1 MAAAG
6 GAGAVAATAG
16 AAAAGLAPAGRLPIM
31 VIFSWAQCD
40 KCSKWRRLPPGH
52 EPSEDAFWECSMSPK
67 GSFNTCE
74 AAEEEMPENELAG
87 EKLDAVMQQRKQH
100 CRLRHNRCQNMWR
113 QSQTLSG
120 VKSYACKHEGCGKCF
135 TLLDNL
141 KRHEKSHPA
150 KARREEEH
158 AQQQR
163 EENARGYGT
172 PTAAEV
178 ADAAALFN
186 NSDPRLWPPQAVTL
200 AHTLAPD
207 VATKLKH
214 FDEALS
220 TVLAKG
226 YAPRPFSAK
235 LEALIGEI
243 KRVVQPAILKAGE
256 RAATGLLPLCYTET
270 EPEAKRQ
277 RALHRG
283 LLALLILYSP
293 LRRRQL
299 GGTIEL
305 LAILR
310 HVEMYVNADP
320 AAVTPTGDL
329 LTGRFHANQHA
340 QQRELHAVRGHGTG
354 GYMGFIA
361 QRRGVGARPGA
372 TRPGTSGSVNIM
384 TAGFN
389 LCVRAFERVIGL
401 PGADGCP
408 PTQTQFLAEGGDMVD
423 QLTDAHGETRGHPMD
438 LIGGAMFLGCVDLR
452 TESEGGDPEGLL
464 ELVLRAPV
472 LLKRISVSDEGEGEG
487 SPEQI
492 RVRAQPQ
499 AEEALGFLR
508 PPYADAFCGS
518 VLARLGIPMFGTPVF
533 CFDTVDYVGAEKQG
547 GGKFKP

>member
-1 MAAAG
+1 MVQDCNKSAVG
-6 GAGAVAATAG
+6 GT
-16 AAAAGLAPAGRLPIM
+16 GLCIAHG
-31 VIFSWAQCD
+31 
-40 KCSKWRRLPPGH
+40 G
-52 EPSEDAFWECSMSPK
+52 
-67 GSFNTCE
+67 GS
-74 AAEEEMPENELAG
+74 
-87 EKLDAVMQQRKQH
+87 
-100 CRLRHNRCQNMWR
+100 RCVVR
-113 QSQTLSG
+113 
-120 VKSYACKHEGCGKCF
+120 GCGKGAEGGTDKCVAHGPRCEYELSKCSNGQSRHGAAP
-135 TLLDNL
+135 TLCI
-141 KRHEKSHPA
+141 RHGGGLTTEELRERDERRAHQEVLRAHQLEK
-150 KARREEEH
+150 
-158 AQQQR
+158 
-163 EENARGYGT
+163 NARGYGT

-243 KRVVQPAILKAGE
+243 KRVVQPAILEAGE

-361 QRRGVGARPGA
+361 QRRGVGDRRPEA

-423 QLTDAHGETRGHPMD
+423 QLADAHGETRGHPMD

-472 LLKRISVSDEGEGEG
+472 LLKRISVSDEGQGEG

-518 VLARLGIPMFGTPVF
+518 ELARLGIPMFGTPVF
-533 CFDTVDYVGAEKQG
+533 CFDTVDYVEAQKQG

>member
-1 MAAAG
+1 MHAHDLG
-6 GAGAVAATAG
+6 GT
-16 AAAAGLAPAGRLPIM
+16 GLCIAHGGGYR
-31 VIFSWAQCD
+31 C
-40 KCSKWRRLPPGH
+40 
-52 EPSEDAFWECSMSPK
+52 
-67 GSFNTCE
+67 
-74 AAEEEMPENELAG
+74 
-87 EKLDAVMQQRKQH
+87 VMH
-100 CRLRHNRCQNMWR
+100 
-113 QSQTLSG
+113 
-120 VKSYACKHEGCGKCF
+120 GCGKGAEGGTDKCVAHGPRCEYELSKCSNGQSRHGAAPTLCF
-135 TLLDNL
+135 
-141 KRHEKSHPA
+141 RHGGGQTTEELRERDE
-150 KARREEEH
+150 RRAHQEVLRAH
-158 AQQQR
+158 QL

-200 AHTLAPD
+200 AHTIAPD

-226 YAPRPFSAK
+226 YALRPFSAK

-293 LRRRQL
+293 LRRWQL

-340 QQRELHAVRGHGTG
+340 KQRELHAVRGHGTG

-423 QLTDAHGETRGHPMD
+423 QLADAHGETRGHPVD

-508 PPYADAFCGS
+508 PPSADAFCGS
-518 VLARLGIPMFGTPVF
+518 ELARLGIPMFGTPVF
-533 CFDTVDYVGAEKQG
+533 CFATVDYVEAQKQG